1 MQKQLATQVAGN
13 KVTIDWRPDSV
24 PVFDEARIPEWPTDA
39 DLIRQYQND
48 GVALIRG
55 LFQDWVDSLRQGLQK
70 NLDSPQQYA
79 FPCESAAPEAPG
91 RFFDSYCNWLLIPEY
106 FEFVT
111 QSCSAS
117 LAGQLMRSSYAQ
129 MFHEHAFCKEPGTQ
143 QPTPWHQDLPYYC
156 VTGSKTVSL
165 YVALDST
172 SADVAVR
179 FVRGSHRWDKL
190 YHPVT
195 FLDGSDFASA
205 GAAMDAAPDVNMD
218 PDSYDL
224 AAWDLDPGDC
234 IAFDFLTL
242 HGTTAGKVKDR
253 RRAISTRW
261 LGDDVV
267 YCERDV
273 ETSPPLV
280 DLDLQP
286 GDTMRDDWF
295 PILWRR

>member
-1 MQKQLATQVAGN
+1 MQKQFATQVAGN
-13 KVTIDWRPDSV
+13 KVTIDWKPDSI
-24 PVFDEARIPEWPTDA
+24 PVFDELRIPEWSSDP
-39 DLIRQYQND
+39 DLIRQYKND
-48 GVALIRG
+48 GVVLIRG
-55 LFQDWVDSLRQGLQK
+55 LFQDWVESLRQGLQK

-79 FPCESAAPEAPG
+79 FPCESTAPGAPG
-91 RFFDSYCNWLLIPEY
+91 RFFDSYCNWLRIPEY

-111 QSCSAS
+111 QSCCAS

-129 MFHEHAFCKEPGTQ
+129 MFHEHTFCKEPGTQ
-143 QPTPWHQDLPYYC
+143 QPTPWHQDMPYYC

-165 YVALDST
+165 YVALDSA

-190 YHPVT
+190 YHPVA
-195 FLDGSDFASA
+195 FLDGSDFAST
-205 GAAMDAAPDVNMD
+205 GASMDAAPDVNLD
-218 PDSYDL
+218 PDSYHL
-224 AAWDLDPGDC
+224 AAWDLFPGDC

-242 HGTTAGKVKDR
+242 HGTTAGQVKGR
-253 RRAISTRW
+253 RRALSTRW